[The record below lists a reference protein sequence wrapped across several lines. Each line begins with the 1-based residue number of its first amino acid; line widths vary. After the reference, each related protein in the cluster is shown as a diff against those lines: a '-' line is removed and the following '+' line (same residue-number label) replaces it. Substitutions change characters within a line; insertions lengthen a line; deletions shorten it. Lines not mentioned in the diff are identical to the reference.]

1 MNVIKLNAV
10 LSLICLFTSIRIP
23 ETNGLISDINHH
35 HLQYISDHLVQTDC
49 LVLVRSLHRASSIIT
64 HITKLEPSSGED
76 VREPCIKKLLRWH
89 RTRAGKKNDYMLDM
103 RLKQLQHRKVAV
115 YIARNI
121 AHEKSNNLK
130 NEVKEV
136 VGLPRLQVKRSGD
149 ALRKDEMDR
158 ESSLDQMKERRLLL
172 EIAVTMGIIW
182 MMTFTVVLFCVVQ
195 LVCMLVKQGKDEIHD
210 EEHKKEMLQ
219 DMTRA

>member
-10 LSLICLFTSIRIP
+10 LSLICLFTSIP
-23 ETNGLISDINHH
+23 EANGLISDINHH
-35 HLQYISDHLVQTDC
+35 HLQYISNHLVQTDC

-89 RTRAGKKNDYMLDM
+89 RTRAGQKNDYMLDM
-103 RLKQLQHRKVAV
+103 RLKQLNHRKVAV

-130 NEVKEV
+130 NEAKEV
-136 VGLPRLQVKRSGD
+136 VGLPRLQVKRSAD

-158 ESSLDQMKERRLLL
+158 ESSLDQMKDRRLLL
-172 EIAVTMGIIW
+172 EIAVTMVTIW
-182 MMTFTVVLFCVVQ
+182 MLTFTVVLFCA
-195 LVCMLVKQGKDEIHD
+195 VCMSVKQGKDEIHD